1 MDVLSARLR
10 TWLLL
15 AVALPAARM
24 LVRRA
29 ADRARRRPDSATT
42 TWLRRMAAQR
52 QHRSGFRLPT
62 TSPSVPHGAS
72 AGLIPL
78 PVSKGV
84 GPGKRKP

>member
-42 TWLRRMAAQR
+42 TWLRHVAAQR
-52 QHRSGFRLPT
+52 QHRSVTALRRARGNGTWTARGGDRRGRL
-62 TSPSVPHGAS
+62 H
-72 AGLIPL
+72 
-78 PVSKGV
+78 
-84 GPGKRKP
+84 R